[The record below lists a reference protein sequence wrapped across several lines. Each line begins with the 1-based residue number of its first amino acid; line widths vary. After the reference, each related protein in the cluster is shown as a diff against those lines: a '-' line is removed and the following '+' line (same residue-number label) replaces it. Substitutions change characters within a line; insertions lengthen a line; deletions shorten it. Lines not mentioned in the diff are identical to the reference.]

1 MAKPSELLLRYAE
14 CSDEESSYDS
24 AVEDEFYNGQDPWDE
39 NPYKGRVF
47 HKFAELPPELRIKI
61 WGLGLA
67 GLTQPQLLEFS
78 LKSVLRKDPS
88 DLVPDERGMPSPRRY
103 RDWTINGSPSLAR
116 ATELNRSV
124 MATNREARDVAL
136 KMLPHTLKIRTPAGD
151 GTVHFDRNRDLIQL
165 SGYTYEVMNP
175 FPTEERFQDFI
186 YHFDGFAENV
196 VQLVVHYN
204 AFFDEDEDTS
214 EYFTLALQQF
224 QNLKRLFLLSA
235 PDKFIGKDILWCG
248 SNYIYVHTSMIT
260 DGRNE
265 PLWTK
270 WCWPNADDY
279 DDFTR
284 NQVCEPVT
292 HLLPASALPLLRSR
306 GIELLPMVIF
316 EDKYGLDFL
325 KKLKRKWDRTYAEG
339 IVPSD
344 SELSSNEDEEE
355 EESEPDEYESDGI
368 DDSPIEENGGNDD
381 SGDDIYDEE
390 YDSAND
396 DYSGAGE
403 ADIVPVF
410 SSPEPD
416 PEVAGGATNSRKRRI
431 VLDSDDEDG
440 DTSER
445 SGRKHARTGS
455 FTEPDGDAKNALGVL
470 SGAARRQKRAAIIDS
485 DDDEDDGGAE
495 DDALSRLMRA
505 ARRHKRVAV
514 VDSDDDEE
522 DGGIV
527 SNGKPDEHE
536 SSKEEEGK
544 DGRGRKRRQAN
555 KRVEEDDDEDD
566 DDDEKDEEEIMDVRR
581 LSLASRLQQVRES
594 HPSSD
599 EESDGDEDSDNIND
613 DDDDEDEDENDDEEM
628 YGGGLIDGYADESED
643 SGGY

>member
-14 CSDEESSYDS
+14 CSDGESSYDS

-47 HKFAELPPELRIKI
+47 HKFAELPPEMRIKI

-67 GLTQPQLLEFS
+67 GLSQPQLLEFS
-78 LKSVLRKDPS
+78 LKSVVRKDPS
-88 DLVPDERGMPSPRRY
+88 DLVPDESGMPSPRRY

-124 MATNREARDVAL
+124 MAANREARDVAL
-136 KMLPHTLKIRTPAGD
+136 KLLPHTLKIRTPAGD
-151 GTVHFDRNRDLIQL
+151 GIVHFDRNRDIVQL
-165 SGYTYEVMNP
+165 SGYTYEVMHP
-175 FPTEERFQDFI
+175 FPIEERFQDFI

-270 WCWPNADDY
+270 WCWPNADEY

-284 NQVCEPVT
+284 KQVCEPVT
-292 HLLPASALPLLRSR
+292 HLLPASALPFLRTR
-306 GIELLPMVIF
+306 GIELFPMVIF

-344 SELSSNEDEEE
+344 SELSSNEEEE
-355 EESEPDEYESDGI
+355 EEEEPDEYESDGI
-368 DDSPIEENGGNDD
+368 DDSPIEENGGHDD
-381 SGDDIYDEE
+381 SGDDIFDEE

-403 ADIVPVF
+403 AEIVPVF
-410 SSPEPD
+410 SSPEPEPGVD
-416 PEVAGGATNSRKRRI
+416 GGATNSRKRRI

-455 FTEPDGDAKNALGVL
+455 FTEPDGGATNAFGVPMSAARRQKRATLIDSDDEEDGGANDDAL
-470 SGAARRQKRAAIIDS
+470 SRLMSTARRQKRAAIVDS
-485 DDDEDDGGAE
+485 DNDEEDGGGASSSKPDEQAKSEKEEERDGRGKKRRQADKRVERDDDEDDE
-495 DDALSRLMRA
+495 
-505 ARRHKRVAV
+505 
-514 VDSDDDEE
+514 
-522 DGGIV
+522 
-527 SNGKPDEHE
+527 
-536 SSKEEEGK
+536 
-544 DGRGRKRRQAN
+544 
-555 KRVEEDDDEDD
+555 DDED
-566 DDDEKDEEEIMDVRR
+566 EEDEEEIMDVRR
-581 LSLASRLQQVRES
+581 LSLASRLQKVRES

-599 EESDGDEDSDNIND
+599 EGSDGDEDSDNVN
-613 DDDDEDEDENDDEEM
+613 DDEDEEDKDEDEDEEM
-628 YGGGLIDGYADESED
+628 YGGGLVDGDADESDD

>member
-78 LKSVLRKDPS
+78 LKSIVRKDPS

-124 MATNREARDVAL
+124 MAANREARDVAL
-136 KMLPHTLKIRTPAGD
+136 KLLPHTLKIRTPAGD
-151 GTVHFDRNRDLIQL
+151 GMVHFDRNRDIVQL
-165 SGYTYEVMNP
+165 SGYNYEVMHP
-175 FPTEERFQDFI
+175 FPIEERYQDFI

-204 AFFDEDEDTS
+204 AFYDEDEDTS
-214 EYFTLALQQF
+214 DYFTLALQQF

-235 PDKFIGKDILWCG
+235 PDKFMGQNISWCG
-248 SNYIYVHTSMIT
+248 SDYIYVHTSMVT

-270 WCWPNADDY
+270 WCWPNADEY

-284 NQVCEPVT
+284 KEVTEPVA
-292 HLLPASALPLLRSR
+292 HLLPASAQPLLRTR
-306 GIELLPMVIF
+306 GIELFPMVIF

-325 KKLKRKWDRTYAEG
+325 KKLKRKWERTYAEG
-339 IVPSD
+339 IVPSE
-344 SELSSNEDEEE
+344 SEVSSDEEE
-355 EESEPDEYESDGI
+355 EEEELEPDEYESDGI

-390 YDSAND
+390 YDSEND

-403 ADIVPVF
+403 AEIVPVF
-410 SSPEPD
+410 SSPEPE
-416 PEVAGGATNSRKRRI
+416 PEVGGGATNSRKRRI

-455 FTEPDGDAKNALGVL
+455 FTEPGGAENAFSVPMSAG
-470 SGAARRQKRAAIIDS
+470 RNRKRAAVI
-485 DDDEDDGGAE
+485 
-495 DDALSRLMRA
+495 
-505 ARRHKRVAV
+505 
-514 VDSDDDEE
+514 DSDDDEE
-522 DGGIV
+522 DEGGAS
-527 SNGKPDEHE
+527 SNKPDEHE
-536 SSKEEEGK
+536 SSKKEGK
-544 DGRGRKRRQAN
+544 DGGGKKRRQAD
-555 KRVEEDDDEDD
+555 KRVETDDEEDDE
-566 DDDEKDEEEIMDVRR
+566 DEEEIMDVRR
-581 LSLASRLQQVRES
+581 LSLAARLQNVRES

-599 EESDGDEDSDNIND
+599 GESNGEEDSDNVND
-613 DDDDEDEDENDDEEM
+613 EDDEDEDEDEDDDEEI
-628 YGGGLIDGYADESED
+628 YGGGLIEGYADESDD
-643 SGGY
+643 SGDH

>member
-78 LKSVLRKDPS
+78 LKSIVRKDPS

-103 RDWTINGSPSLAR
+103 RDWTINGSPNLAR

-124 MATNREARDVAL
+124 MAANREARDVAL
-136 KMLPHTLKIRTPAGD
+136 KLLPHTLKIRTPAGD
-151 GTVHFDRNRDLIQL
+151 GMVHFDRNRDIVQL
-165 SGYTYEVMNP
+165 SGYTYEVMHP
-175 FPTEERFQDFI
+175 FPIEERYQDFI

-214 EYFTLALQQF
+214 DYFTLALQQF

-248 SNYIYVHTSMIT
+248 SDYIYVHTSMIT

-270 WCWPNADDY
+270 WCWPNADEY

-284 NQVCEPVT
+284 KQVCEPVT
-292 HLLPASALPLLRSR
+292 HLLPASAQPLLRTR
-306 GIELLPMVIF
+306 GIELFPMVIF

-325 KKLKRKWDRTYAEG
+325 KKLKRKWERTYAEG
-339 IVPSD
+339 IVPSESD
-344 SELSSNEDEEE
+344 LSSDEEE
-355 EESEPDEYESDGI
+355 EEELEPDEYESDGI

-390 YDSAND
+390 YDSEND

-403 ADIVPVF
+403 AEIVPVF
-410 SSPEPD
+410 SSPEPE
-416 PEVAGGATNSRKRRI
+416 PEVGGGATNSRKRRI

-455 FTEPDGDAKNALGVL
+455 FTEPGGVKNAFSVPISAG
-470 SGAARRQKRAAIIDS
+470 RNRKRAAVI
-485 DDDEDDGGAE
+485 
-495 DDALSRLMRA
+495 
-505 ARRHKRVAV
+505 
-514 VDSDDDEE
+514 DSDDDEE
-522 DGGIV
+522 DGGSV
-527 SNGKPDEHE
+527 SSSKPDEHE
-536 SSKEEEGK
+536 SNKKEGK
-544 DGRGRKRRQAN
+544 DGRGKKRRQADR
-555 KRVEEDDDEDD
+555 RVETDDEDD
-566 DDDEKDEEEIMDVRR
+566 DEEEEEEIMDVRR
-581 LSLASRLQQVRES
+581 LSLAARLQNVRES

-599 EESDGDEDSDNIND
+599 GESNGEEDSDNIND
-613 DDDDEDEDENDDEEM
+613 EDDEDEDEDDDEEI
-628 YGGGLIDGYADESED
+628 YGGGLIDGYADESDD
-643 SGGY
+643 SGDH